1 MKTASIVQTANSAG
15 SMTAYPCLP
24 FAQDSASEI
33 SRLFIVDLVWLKD
46 CLLVLEDSLL
56 QTDYKIEW
64 RECKEKMLALA
75 TSAWDYFKLNVGE
88 AKDRRNWS
96 VPMWGCEWFDTL

>member
-15 SMTAYPCLP
+15 SMGAYPYLP

-33 SRLFIVDLVWLKD
+33 SRLFIVDLVRLQD

-56 QTDYKIEW
+56 VTDYKIEW
-64 RECKEKMLALA
+64 RECKKKMLALA
-75 TSAWDYFKLNVGE
+75 TSARDYFKLNVGKVRE
-88 AKDRRNWS
+88 RRDWS
-96 VPMWGCEWFDTL
+96 VSMLGCELFDTL